1 MKGRFRSGNRGRANN
16 NNAFHSPKAQVAKAR
31 RPGVVSSP
39 GQIAQNVHN
48 Y

>member
-1 MKGRFRSGNRGRANN
+1 MRGRFKSRNRCRSNI
-16 NNAFHSPKAQVAKAR
+16 NAYHSPKAQVTKAK
-31 RPGVVSSP
+31 RPGMVSSP

>member
-1 MKGRFRSGNRGRANN
+1 MKGRVRRGNRCRVNR
-16 NNAFHSPKAQVAKAR
+16 NAFHSPKAQVTKAR

-39 GQIAQNVHN
+39 GQIAQNVHS